1 MASRCS
7 CTALTKLPIGRSTSQ
22 SLTSRSFSTTTS
34 QQRGLPRISPE
45 SPDWIQ
51 IPRARQDRASESKPV
66 KPKGTLPVPRA
77 LFPDGARNPKLQ
89 PDFLAKSAPLPTN
102 AASQQPAR
110 PGSATDIRRRM
121 AEHRRANLAAG
132 VEGLWQRKQQH
143 EARLERTAAAHQA
156 LTLRRRNAPERAD
169 DVLTRST
176 VLTATAQNVAVLP
189 DPDRFARAEA
199 SRARTLA
206 EAARKSAARHAA
218 LVALYMR
225 AGDFIVDEDHLAAE
239 VDKLF
244 GDDYFKK
251 QASSTSTDA
260 DNAWDVWGAPPTLQH
275 LGHLAT
281 KDATEHTSRTAK
293 RQKSIAE
300 ELTGGQM
307 D

>member
-176 VLTATAQNVAVLP
+176 
-189 DPDRFARAEA
+189 
-199 SRARTLA
+199 
-206 EAARKSAARHAA
+206 
-218 LVALYMR
+218 
-225 AGDFIVDEDHLAAE
+225 DHLAAE

>member
-1 MASRCS
+1 
-7 CTALTKLPIGRSTSQ
+7 
-22 SLTSRSFSTTTS
+22 
-34 QQRGLPRISPE
+34 
-45 SPDWIQ
+45 
-51 IPRARQDRASESKPV
+51 
-66 KPKGTLPVPRA
+66 
-77 LFPDGARNPKLQ
+77 
-89 PDFLAKSAPLPTN
+89 
-102 AASQQPAR
+102 
-110 PGSATDIRRRM
+110 
-121 AEHRRANLAAG
+121 
-132 VEGLWQRKQQH
+132 
-143 EARLERTAAAHQA
+143 
-156 LTLRRRNAPERAD
+156 
-169 DVLTRST
+169 
-176 VLTATAQNVAVLP
+176 
-189 DPDRFARAEA
+189 
-199 SRARTLA
+199 
-206 EAARKSAARHAA
+206 
-218 LVALYMR
+218 MR

>member
-1 MASRCS
+1 MASRCP
-7 CTALTKLPIGRSTSQ
+7 CTALTKLQLSRSTSQ
-22 SLTSRSFSTTTS
+22 SLTRPFSTTTS
-34 QQRGLPRISPE
+34 QQRGIPRISPE

-51 IPRARQDRASESKPV
+51 IPRARQDRASESKPI

-77 LFPDGARNPKLQ
+77 LFPDGARDPKLQ

-121 AEHRRANLAAG
+121 ADHRRANLAAG

-143 EARLERTAAAHQA
+143 DARLERTAAAHQA
-156 LTLRRRNAPERAD
+156 LTIRKRNAPERLD
-169 DVLTRST
+169 DVLTRNT
-176 VLTATAQNVAVLP
+176 VLTATSQNVAVLP
-189 DPDRFARAEA
+189 DPGRFARAEA
-199 SRARTLA
+199 SRLRTQEETQRKA
-206 EAARKSAARHAA
+206 EERRDA
-218 LVALYMR
+218 LTALYMR
-225 AGDFIVDEDHLAAE
+225 AGDFIVDEEHLAAE
-239 VDKLF
+239 VEKLF

-251 QASSTSTDA
+251 QARSTSTDA
-260 DNAWDVWGAPPTLQH
+260 ENAWDVWGAPPTLKH
-275 LGHLAT
+275 LGQVAT
-281 KDATEHTSRTAK
+281 TAVTEDVNRTAK

>member
-51 IPRARQDRASESKPV
+51 IPRARQDRASESKP
-66 KPKGTLPVPRA
+66 
-77 LFPDGARNPKLQ
+77 
-89 PDFLAKSAPLPTN
+89 
-102 AASQQPAR
+102 
-110 PGSATDIRRRM
+110 
-121 AEHRRANLAAG
+121 
-132 VEGLWQRKQQH
+132 
-143 EARLERTAAAHQA
+143 
-156 LTLRRRNAPERAD
+156 
-169 DVLTRST
+169 
-176 VLTATAQNVAVLP
+176 
-189 DPDRFARAEA
+189 
-199 SRARTLA
+199 
-206 EAARKSAARHAA
+206 
-218 LVALYMR
+218 
-225 AGDFIVDEDHLAAE
+225 DHLAAE